1 MWSVRGLPMS
11 AVALLITKWA
21 LTRTFLVGKAGFEP
35 AASASRTLRAAKLRH
50 FPSAGARHCSA
61 PSCVVIVAAGACTTT
76 LATLLRSI
84 LVTLSVQPA
93 NSS

>member
-35 AASASRTLRAAKLRH
+35 AASASRTLRA
-50 FPSAGARHCSA
+50 G
-61 PSCVVIVAAGACTTT
+61 VIHT
-76 LATLLRSI
+76 LVKVRSRW
-84 LVTLSVQPA
+84 
-93 NSS
+93 